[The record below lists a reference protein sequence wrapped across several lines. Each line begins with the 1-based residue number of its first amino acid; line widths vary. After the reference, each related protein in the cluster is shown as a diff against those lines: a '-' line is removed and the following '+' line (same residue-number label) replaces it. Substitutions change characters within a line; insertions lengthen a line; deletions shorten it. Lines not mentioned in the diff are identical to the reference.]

1 MILISSFLY
10 LYMNCYVK
18 KRGTY
23 FMPRTKGSKNC
34 SKIELNAQSAKLQ
47 KDKVLLEEGIAKTV
61 AQTEK

>member
-1 MILISSFLY
+1 
-10 LYMNCYVK
+10 MNCYVK
-18 KRGTY
+18 RELTY